1 MKILEEIYIYPAC
14 ELVLTEE
21 ERRNGVARIQK
32 EAEKTAEKFRKEM
45 KTEEAYRIKS
55 MADQIAEETMEYG
68 ITAGLDAYLSYF
80 CEERVSLLD
89 YLKKEDSI
97 VFLDETVRT
106 IERGQ
111 STETEFSESM
121 KQRLEKGYI
130 LPGQMRELFSCK
142 EILAKMEKMACI
154 SLVAL
159 DLKNSHVD
167 IKRKICHRFKDR
179 QPVQ

>member
-1 MKILEEIYIYPAC
+1 
-14 ELVLTEE
+14 
-21 ERRNGVARIQK
+21 
-32 EAEKTAEKFRKEM
+32 
-45 KTEEAYRIKS
+45 

-121 KQRLEKGYI
+121 KQRLEKDIFFRDRCANFFLTKKY
-130 LPGQMRELFSCK
+130 LPK
-142 EILAKMEKMACI
+142 
-154 SLVAL
+154 
-159 DLKNSHVD
+159 
-167 IKRKICHRFKDR
+167 
-179 QPVQ
+179 

>member
-1 MKILEEIYIYPAC
+1 MISSGSSSAKAVSYTHLIENLEEIYIYPAC

-21 ERRNGVARIQK
+21 ERRNGVAKIQK
-32 EAEKTAEKFRKEM
+32 EAEKAAEKFRKEM
-45 KTEEAYRIKS
+45 KTEEAYRVKS

-106 IERGQ
+106 IERGPV
-111 STETEFSESM
+111 SYTH
-121 KQRLEKGYI
+121 LEDITGVNDQEQ
-130 LPGQMRELFSCK
+130 LAAAA
-142 EILAKMEKMACI
+142 EII
-154 SLVAL
+154 
-159 DLKNSHVD
+159 
-167 IKRKICHRFKDR
+167 RTRR
-179 QPVQ
+179 GR